1 MNAKERILKV
11 LRNLSPDRVPWTI
24 YPELLPRGSME
35 RKVRE
40 MGCALAIKETIYI
53 EEKQHTKIEEEESM
67 ENRRKVVKKTY
78 NTPVGSVYEK
88 KVAETEYQESLAWIK
103 EYMIKSPSD
112 YPVVKFII
120 QNTIYH
126 PNYDR
131 LLRIKEFLG
140 NDGIIIGW
148 VDYPPLQKLL
158 IHIMGIERFYLDLY
172 DRPAEVEDLLKTIE
186 NKQNEMYQIAAEA
199 PVQIIRCASN
209 VTSEVTPPHLFE
221 KYLLPFY
228 NKQASLL
235 HKKKKL
241 YGAHMDGKLKSLANL
256 IAKTNIDIVE
266 GFTPPPIGDLS
277 LSEARNLWGNKIIWA
292 NFPTSLLWEGKE
304 KIMYYLKKM
313 LREVAPGNNFI
324 FGITEDIPYKIW
336 KESLEAIA
344 LGMSKYGSYPI
355 NLPQH

>member
-1 MNAKERILKV
+1 MNARERILKV
-11 LRNLSPDRVPWTI
+11 LHNIFPDRIPWTI
-24 YPELLPRGSME
+24 YPELLPRGSTE

-40 MGCALAIKETIYI
+40 IGCALAIRETIYI
-53 EEKQHTKIEEEESM
+53 EEKLYVRIEKEESM
-67 ENRRKVVKKTY
+67 ENGRKVVKRTY

-103 EYMIKSPSD
+103 EYMIKSSSD
-112 YPVVKFII
+112 YSVVKFII

-131 LLRIKEFLG
+131 LLRVRGFLG
-140 NDGIIIGW
+140 NDGIVFGW

-158 IHIMGIERFYLDLY
+158 IHIMGIERFCLDLY
-172 DRPAEVEDLLKTIE
+172 DHPAEVEDLLKTIE
-186 NKQNEMYQIAAEA
+186 DKQSEMYQLAAEA
-199 PVQIIRCASN
+199 PVEIIRCASN
-209 VTSEVTPPHLFE
+209 ITGEVTSPYWFE

-235 HKKKKL
+235 HNKKKL

-256 IAKTNIDIVE
+256 IAKTNIDVVE
-266 GFTPPPIGDLS
+266 GFTPPPMGDFS

-292 NFPTSLLWEGKE
+292 NFPTSVLWEGKE
-304 KIMYYLKKM
+304 KIMHYLKEM

-324 FGITEDIPYKIW
+324 LGITEDIPYKIW

-344 LGMSKYGSYPI
+344 WGMSKYGSYPI
-355 NLPQH
+355 NLP